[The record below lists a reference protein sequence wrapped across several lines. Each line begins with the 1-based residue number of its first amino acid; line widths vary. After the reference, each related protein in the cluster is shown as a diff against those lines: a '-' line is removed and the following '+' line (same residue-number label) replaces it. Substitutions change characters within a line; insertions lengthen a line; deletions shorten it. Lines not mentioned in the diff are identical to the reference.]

1 MRNYRWKISNEIFC
15 VNFSSQIK
23 ELEKQK
29 KAADVYLT
37 QIMRKLVRSMAPIH
51 WSLLDLHSMSEI
63 LSRLSVKL
71 TKPLNVYCIM
81 SNHSKD

>member
-37 QIMRKLVRSMAPIH
+37 QIMRKLVCSMALIH
-51 WSLLDLHSMSEI
+51 GSLLDL
-63 LSRLSVKL
+63 L
-71 TKPLNVYCIM
+71 TLNERNLIKAYCQA
-81 SNHSKD
+81 NKTLECLLH